1 MIELDDLREISNEPT
16 YNAKAVTMQTGVT
29 PATLRAWERRYGIL
43 LPDRTAGG
51 HRLYSA
57 RDIAA
62 IKWLKEHIEQG
73 MTISRASALLQKQL
87 YAAEGQAAQLAPQP
101 MIPVL
106 AEEPPTARSMD
117 TIKADLYEALADFD
131 ELTADEILSEAY
143 SLHPIELVCTDVI
156 EPVLVKLG
164 HAWADG
170 TISVSTEHFASN
182 YLRRKLIALI
192 TDGPSTRCGTIAIG
206 CAPTDLHEMGIL
218 LLSIFLRRR
227 GWHVVYL
234 GQAVPL
240 EDLPMSIPD
249 IKPNVLVLAS
259 TVIDSARLLK
269 PIQSFL
275 DQIPLDQRPIFA
287 YGGPAFNDH
296 PELRAEVPGVF
307 LGETVQAGLTTL
319 EQLMS
324 ERKK

>member
-1 MIELDDLREISNEPT
+1 MIELNDLREISNAPT

-87 YAAEGQAAQLAPQP
+87 YMNDGQSLQSAKPMAA
-101 MIPVL
+101 VL
-106 AEEPPTARSMD
+106 AETPQPSRSVD
-117 TIKADLYEALADFD
+117 TIKTDLYEALVEYD
-131 ELTADEILSEAY
+131 ELSADEILSEAY
-143 SLHPIELVCTDVI
+143 ALHPIEAVCTAVI
-156 EPVLVKLG
+156 EPVLVELG
-164 HAWADG
+164 HAWAG
-170 TISVSTEHFASN
+170 GQISISTEHFASN

-192 TDGPSTRCGTIAIG
+192 TDGPSTRRGTIAIG

-240 EDLPMSIPD
+240 EDLAQALPQINAD
-249 IKPNVLVLAS
+249 VLVLAA
-259 TVIDSARLLK
+259 TVIESAQHLK
-269 PIQSFL
+269 PVQAVL
-275 DQIPLDQRPIFA
+275 DQVDEAQRPVFA
-287 YGGPAFNDH
+287 FGGPAFNQH
-296 PELRAEVPGVF
+296 PELRAETPGLF
-307 LGETVQAGLTTL
+307 LGETLQAGINAI
-319 EQLMS
+319 EHLMLD
-324 ERKK
+324 RKK

>member
-1 MIELDDLREISNEPT
+1 MTELEDLLEVSNEPT

-43 LPDRTAGG
+43 LPDRTSGG

-62 IKWLKEHIEQG
+62 IKWLKAHIEQG

-87 YAAEGQAAQLAPQP
+87 YQAPGTPTVTRPVEAPQ
-101 MIPVL
+101 
-106 AEEPPTARSMD
+106 TGRSLEA
-117 TIKADLYEALADFD
+117 IKLDLYEALVDFD
-131 ELTADEILSEAY
+131 ELTADEILSQAY
-143 SLHPIELVCTDVI
+143 SLHPIELVCTEVI
-156 EPVLVKLG
+156 EAVLVKLG
-164 HAWADG
+164 TAWANG
-170 TISVSTEHFASN
+170 TISISTEHFASN

-192 TDGPSTRCGTIAIG
+192 TDGRATRAGTIAIG

-240 EDLPMSIPD
+240 EDLTTSLPQIQPD
-249 IKPNVLVLAS
+249 VLVLAS
-259 TVIDSARLLK
+259 TVKESAVMLK
-269 PIQSFL
+269 DVQAALQQLPR
-275 DQIPLDQRPIFA
+275 DQRPIFA
-287 YGGPAFNDH
+287 FGGPAFNEH
-296 PELRAEVPGVF
+296 PELRDEVPGVF
-307 LGETVQAGLTTL
+307 LGETVQDGVAAIERLL
-319 EQLMS
+319 S